1 MTARTAWIGC
11 AAAGV
16 AAFVCSWFFGRIP
29 GLVACGPTGGLGP
42 VIAFE
47 FVRSPADVA
56 ALFGSEPCRATFVAA
71 QKTGLLLDGLGFIP
85 AYSAFLIF
93 AIAALAGGGWAKW
106 VGIAVVAAAGL
117 LDEIEGGL
125 LRHVLDGLPGDQ
137 ATIGLLGGVVHAKFA
152 LLAAGTLWIAVLL
165 LTPFRWHAMLAS
177 LAVGLGAL
185 TAAAGLLSGP
195 SPVMMTGFAIGWLSL
210 LLAAL
215 LGVWRPSLFS
225 PQVFLGAHAAPPRV
239 RETPS
244 A

>member
-1 MTARTAWIGC
+1 MTAWIGC
-11 AAAGV
+11 TAAGV
-16 AAFVCSWFFGRIP
+16 AAFVCSGLFGRIP

-56 ALFGSEPCRATFVAA
+56 ALFGGEPCRSMFVAG

-93 AIAALAGGGWAKW
+93 AVGALAGGGWPKW
-106 VGIAVVAAAGL
+106 AGITVAAAAGL

-125 LRHVLDGLPGDQ
+125 LRHVLNGLPGDR
-137 ATIGLLGGVVHAKFA
+137 ATIGLLGVVVHVKFA

-165 LTPFRWHAMLAS
+165 LTSFRWHAVVLS
-177 LAVGLGAL
+177 LAVGIGAL
-185 TAAAGLLSGP
+185 TAAAGLLSCP
-195 SPVMMTGFAIGWLSL
+195 SPVMMTGFAVGWVSL
-210 LLAAL
+210 LLVAL
-215 LGVWRPSLFS
+215 LGVWRPSLFA
-225 PQVFLGAHAAPPRV
+225 PQLFLGAHAAPPRAQA
-239 RETPS
+239 TPS